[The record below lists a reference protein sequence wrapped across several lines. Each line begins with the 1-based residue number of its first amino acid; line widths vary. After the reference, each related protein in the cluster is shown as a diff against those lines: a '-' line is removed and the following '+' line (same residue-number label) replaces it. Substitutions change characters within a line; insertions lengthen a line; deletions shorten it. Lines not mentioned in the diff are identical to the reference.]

1 MGVRRTCFGDL
12 CLAKADPE
20 MVLGDVTAVLM
31 AKRPEPGAVKTRLVG
46 PGGFEPEAAAQLSW
60 AMLRCTAHRLRF
72 ASPRVILA
80 VSPDGCGR
88 ELAKALGVEFAQI
101 VDQGAGDLGRRLE
114 RVWKI
119 AGGEGRIAFFG
130 VDAPDVPVTAL
141 REIPHALANHDLA
154 VGPTKDGGYW
164 TLAAGAFHPEVI
176 RGIDWGSDRV
186 YDQTRQRAA
195 EAGLEVYAL
204 TRWYDVDQPS
214 DVEALSR
221 RLEERLGSS
230 PTGSVDERALRRL
243 AEQIRILTKSSASPE
258 SSP

>member
-1 MGVRRTCFGDL
+1 MVKVD
-12 CLAKADPE
+12 DE
-20 MVLGDVTAVLM
+20 IVLGDVTAVLM

-46 PGGFEPEAAAQLSW
+46 PGGLAPEAAAQLSW
-60 AMLRCTAHRLRF
+60 AMLWCTARRLCA
-72 ASPRVILA
+72 ASARVILA

-88 ELAKALGVEFAQI
+88 DLAEALDVEFAQI

-114 RVWKI
+114 RVWEVV
-119 AGGEGRIAFFG
+119 GGEGRIAFFG
-130 VDAPDVPVTAL
+130 VDTPDVPVAAL

-154 VGPTKDGGYW
+154 VGPTVDGGYW
-164 TLAAGAFHPEVI
+164 TLAAGGFYPEVV

-186 YDQTRQRAA
+186 YDQTRPRAA
-195 EAGLEVYAL
+195 EAGLEVCEL
-204 TRWYDVDQPS
+204 PRWFDVDEPS

-230 PTGSVDERALRRL
+230 PTGSVDERALRTL

-258 SSP
+258 SST

>member
-1 MGVRRTCFGDL
+1 
-12 CLAKADPE
+12 

-46 PGGFEPEAAAQLSW
+46 PAGLSQEAAAQLSW
-60 AMLRCTAHRLRF
+60 AMLSCTAERLCS

-80 VSPDGCGR
+80 VSPDGCGH
-88 ELAKALGVEFAQI
+88 ELVEALDVQFAQI

-114 RVWKI
+114 HVWEGV
-119 AGGEGRIAFFG
+119 GGEDAIAFFG

-141 REIPHALANHDLA
+141 REIPNALANHDLA

-164 TLAAGAFHPEVI
+164 TLAAGGVHPEVI
-176 RGIDWGSDRV
+176 RGIDWGNDGV

-195 EAGLEVYAL
+195 ESGLKVYAL
-204 TRWYDVDQPS
+204 PRWYDVDQPS

-230 PTGSVDERALRRL
+230 PTGSVDERALRSL
-243 AEQIRILTKSSASPE
+243 AEEIRILTKSSASPE

>member
-1 MGVRRTCFGDL
+1 
-12 CLAKADPE
+12 

-46 PGGFEPEAAAQLSW
+46 PGGFAPEAAAQLSW
-60 AMLRCTAHRLRF
+60 AMLWCTAQRLCS

-88 ELAKALGVEFAQI
+88 ELAEALGVEFTQI

-114 RVWKI
+114 RGWEVV
-119 AGGEGRIAFFG
+119 GGKEQIAFFG
-130 VDAPDVPVTAL
+130 VDTPDVPVSAL

-204 TRWYDVDQPS
+204 PRWYDVDQPS
-214 DVEALSR
+214 DVEALSQ

-243 AEQIRILTKSSASPE
+243 AEQIRILTKPSASPE
-258 SSP
+258 ASA

>member
-1 MGVRRTCFGDL
+1 
-12 CLAKADPE
+12 
-20 MVLGDVTAVLM
+20 MVLSDVTAVLM
-31 AKRPEPGAVKTRLVG
+31 AKRPEPGVVKTRLVG
-46 PGGFEPEAAAQLSW
+46 SGGLTQEAAAKLSW
-60 AMLRCTAHRLRF
+60 AMLRCTARRLCA

-80 VSPDGCGR
+80 VSPDGCGGD
-88 ELAKALGVEFAQI
+88 LAEALGVEFAQI

-114 RVWKI
+114 RVWEVVS
-119 AGGEGRIAFFG
+119 GEGRIAFFG
-130 VDAPDVPVTAL
+130 VDTPDVPVTAL

-154 VGPTKDGGYW
+154 VGSTVDGGYW

-195 EAGLEVYAL
+195 EAGLEVCAL
-204 TRWYDVDQPS
+204 PRWYDVDQPS

-230 PTGSVDERALRRL
+230 LAGSVDERALRRL
-243 AEQIRILTKSSASPE
+243 AEQIRILTKSSTSPE
-258 SSP
+258 SSA

>member
-1 MGVRRTCFGDL
+1 M
-12 CLAKADPE
+12 AKADHE
-20 MVLGDVTAVLM
+20 RVLGDVTAVLM

-46 PGGFEPEAAAQLSW
+46 PGGLDPEAAAQLSW
-60 AMLRCTAHRLRF
+60 AMLWCTARRLCA

-88 ELAKALGVEFAQI
+88 ELAEALDVQFAQI

-114 RVWKI
+114 RVWEVV
-119 AGGEGRIAFFG
+119 GGKGRIAFFG

-154 VGPTKDGGYW
+154 LGRTVDGGYW
-164 TLAAGAFHPEVI
+164 TLAAGGFHPEVI

-195 EAGLEVYAL
+195 EAGLEVCDL
-204 TRWYDVDQPS
+204 PRWYDVDQPS

-230 PTGSVDERALRRL
+230 PTGSVDERALKRL

>member
-1 MGVRRTCFGDL
+1 
-12 CLAKADPE
+12 

-46 PGGFEPEAAAQLSW
+46 PGGLDPDAAAQLSW
-60 AMLRCTAHRLRF
+60 AMLWCTARRLCSV
-72 ASPRVILA
+72 SPRVILA
-80 VSPDGCGR
+80 VSPDGCGG
-88 ELAKALGVEFAQI
+88 ELAEALDVQFTEI

-114 RVWKI
+114 RVWE
-119 AGGEGRIAFFG
+119 AVDDEGRIAFFG

-141 REIPHALANHDLA
+141 QEVPHALANHDLA
-154 VGPTKDGGYW
+154 IGPTVDGGYW

-204 TRWYDVDQPS
+204 PRWYDVDQPS
-214 DVEALSR
+214 DMEALSR

-230 PTGSVDERALRRL
+230 PTGSVDEGALRRL
-243 AEQIRILTKSSASPE
+243 AEQIRILTTSSASPE

>member
-1 MGVRRTCFGDL
+1 
-12 CLAKADPE
+12 

-31 AKRPEPGAVKTRLVG
+31 AKRPEPGAVKTRLAG
-46 PGGFEPEAAAQLSW
+46 PGGFEPEAAAELSR
-60 AMLRCTAHRLRF
+60 AMLWCTAQRLCA

-80 VSPDGCGR
+80 VSPDGCGH
-88 ELAKALGVEFAQI
+88 ELAEALAVHFTQI

-114 RVWKI
+114 RVWEVV
-119 AGGEGRIAFFG
+119 GGEGRIAFFG
-130 VDAPDVPVTAL
+130 ADAPDVPVTAL

-164 TLAAGAFHPEVI
+164 TLAARGFHPAVI

-204 TRWYDVDQPS
+204 PQWYDVDQPS

-243 AEQIRILTKSSASPE
+243 AEEIRILTKSSGSPE
-258 SSP
+258 S